1 MSFFN
6 RLLAI
11 VLSGALLGPLAP
23 LEARTR
29 KGDRYLA
36 EGRVAETKRQWDA
49 ALEAYRK
56 ALVED
61 PAELLYQMAVEKSR
75 FQAAQ
80 GHVDEGLRLRGL
92 GQLGEALLEFQ
103 KAYTLNPGSAVSQQ
117 EIQRTQQMIERERQR
132 VEQNGKESPLS
143 EQALTPVEESRKQTQ
158 DKIRRMLPVPE
169 LRPLNPQP
177 IDLKMNGQ
185 RAKTIFETIGKVA
198 GINVLWDPEYTP
210 PQKDSLNVDLGSST
224 LEQALDYVAVLT
236 KSFWKPLSSNTI
248 LVTNDNP
255 NKRRDYEEQ
264 VSRIFFLNNVST
276 PQEIME
282 ILSAVR
288 GIADIQRIY
297 PFNSQ
302 NAILIRA
309 EADKIALAEKLIQD
323 LDKPRSEV
331 VVDIMVMEASTVFS
345 RQITAAIASKGLTLP
360 VNFTPRAGLTVT
372 TPSTTTDTTT
382 TTTTTPST
390 STSTSIPLS
399 NLKHLASSDFSTTLP
414 SALLQAV
421 LSDTKTK
428 ILQAPQVRSVDNVK
442 ATLKIGDRE
451 PIATGSFQPGIGG
464 VGLNPLVNTQFQ
476 YLDVGVN
483 VDLTPHVHDN
493 GDISMHIELEISNV
507 NGTVN
512 LGGIDQPI
520 IGQRKITHEIRM
532 HEGEIGLLGGLI
544 NQQESKSVTGI
555 PGLSSIPLLRRLF
568 SGDSVTRQRSE
579 LMIALIPHIIRRPEI
594 TPENIRGISVGTM
607 NTVHLNYAPKAEPYK
622 AAGTPAPAGAPAGTA
637 PVAAPLPA
645 AIAPAGTPPVTAPPA
660 AAPPATAPPAT
671 APAMAP
677 PATAP
682 PATAPP
688 EAPGAPPGN
697 ARVQFLQGQMQT
709 SVAAAFDVGV
719 VIQNASDAASA
730 PLQIQFDPKV
740 LRLNDVVPGNFW
752 SQDGRQP
759 VFTKNIQNDTGSATV
774 QIGLPPG
781 DPGVNGVGTIAVLK
795 FQAVAAGNSPVS
807 IPGVVVRNSKG
818 QAAGSGSP
826 QLVVT
831 VK

>member
-11 VLSGALLGPLAP
+11 VLTGVLLGPLAP

-210 PQKDSLNVDLGSST
+210 SSQKDSLNVDLGSST

-345 RQITAAIASKGLTLP
+345 RQITAAIASKGLTVP
-360 VNFTPRAGLTVT
+360 VSFTPRAGLTVT
-372 TPSTTTDTTT
+372 DPNATTPAAGTTAAASTT
-382 TTTTTPST
+382 
-390 STSTSIPLS
+390 IPLS
-399 NLKHLASSDFSTTLP
+399 NLKRLASSDFSTTLP

-442 ATLKIGDRE
+442 ATLKIGDKE
-451 PIATGSFQPGIGG
+451 PIATGSFQAGISG
-464 VGLNPLVNTQFQ
+464 VGVNPLVNTQFQ
-476 YLDVGVN
+476 FIDVGVN

-507 NGTVN
+507 NGSVN

-532 HEGEIGLLGGLI
+532 HEGEVGLLGGLI
-544 NQQESKSVTGI
+544 NQQETKSVTGI

-568 SGDSVTRQRSE
+568 SGESVNRQRSE

-594 TPENIRGISVGTM
+594 TAENIRGISVGTQ

-622 AAGTPAPAGAPAGTA
+622 AAGSAAPAGTA
-637 PVAAPLPA
+637 PA
-645 AIAPAGTPPVTAPPA
+645 AIAPAGTPPVTAPPS

-719 VIQNASDAASA
+719 VIQNASDAAST

-774 QIGLPPG
+774 QIGLPLG
-781 DPGVNGVGTIAVLK
+781 DRGVDGVGTIAVLK